1 MVFYFCVTMTFREYI
16 NDIVILCSTVLRA
29 TVVAKRVIVRILHLF
44 LLILALQFVFNSLVL
59 IALNFLTNSSNTS
72 F

>member
-16 NDIVILCSTVLRA
+16 NDFVILCSTVLRA
-29 TVVAKRVIVRILHLF
+29 TVVAKRVIVRILHL
-44 LLILALQFVFNSLVL
+44 VFNSLVL